1 MKKKI
6 IIGLML
12 VGTNIGVSFGQ
23 VAIGGGALPA
33 EGALLDLKEKAAA
46 ADNVTA
52 SKGLLMPRVMLT
64 DLKSL
69 NPLVKNATA
78 IAKKEHIG
86 LQVYHIGEKDTSGIY
101 PGLKIWN
108 GEEWNEYYASEKPQW
123 VYLPPVQLNLLTP
136 GIHEVDLVDKYEREI
151 GGAGDGIKLWPI
163 DKRDYQLM
171 TWDKKSFKS
180 IKIVHTAPNKIQL
193 VYELD
198 LAKVNSY
205 THAQVIVINRPQ
217 S

>member
-1 MKKKI
+1 MKKNI

-12 VGTNIGVSFGQ
+12 VGTNIGLSFGQ

-64 DLKSL
+64 DLTSL
-69 NPLVKNATA
+69 EPLVKNATA
-78 IAKKEHIG
+78 ANKKEHIG
-86 LQVYHIGEKDTSGIY
+86 LQVYHIGGGTNEIK
-101 PGLKIWN
+101 PGLKIWE
-108 GEEWNEYYASEKPQW
+108 GEKWSEYYAIDKTQW
-123 VYLPPVQLNLLTP
+123 VYLPPLDLNLATS
-136 GIHEVDLVDKYEREI
+136 GIQKIDLVDRYERGI
-151 GGAGDGIKLWPI
+151 GNAGDGIKLWPT
-163 DKRDYQLM
+163 DKRDYQLI

-180 IKIVHTAPNKIQL
+180 IKIVRTAPNKIEL
-193 VYELD
+193 VYELN
-198 LAKVNSY
+198 LANINSY